1 MKHSIYIKRDGD
13 DVVVYMTALII
24 SAAWGI
30 LNIWAYHK
38 EGSSMVKMYVGI
50 SKFMLMG
57 LTFSLL
63 VRQGVIA

>member
-1 MKHSIYIKRDGD
+1 M
-13 DVVVYMTALII
+13 VVYMIAMII
-24 SAAWGI
+24 GAAWGI